1 MSSLISVAQ
10 KFKQEFERC
19 QALLSSLE
27 TNDLVTNIEQLTV
40 NDKEDEV
47 GSDEKKSTT
56 QENDLIGNAVSDPPQ
71 PTETDEG
78 SPPGSETVLQAT
90 DSSPEKG
97 TA

>member
-1 MSSLISVAQ
+1 M
-10 KFKQEFERC
+10 
-19 QALLSSLE
+19 E

-40 NDKEDEV
+40 NDKGDEV
-47 GSDEKKSTT
+47 GSDEKKMT
-56 QENDLIGNAVSDPPQ
+56 QENDVIGNAVSDPPQ

>member
-1 MSSLISVAQ
+1 MRSVILVAH
-10 KFKQEFERC
+10 KFKAEFERC
-19 QALLSSLE
+19 QALLPSLE
-27 TNDLVTNIEQLTV
+27 TNDLVTNIEQLTI
-40 NDKEDEV
+40 NDEDEV
-47 GSDEKKSTT
+47 GSDEKIT
-56 QENDLIGNAVSDPPQ
+56 QENDTIGNAVSDPPQ

>member
-1 MSSLISVAQ
+1 MSSLILVAH
-10 KFKQEFERC
+10 KFKAEFERC
-19 QALLSSLE
+19 QALLPSLE
-27 TNDLVTNIEQLTV
+27 TNDLVTNIEQLTI

-47 GSDEKKSTT
+47 GSDEKKIT
-56 QENDLIGNAVSDPPQ
+56 QENDAVGNAVSDPPQ